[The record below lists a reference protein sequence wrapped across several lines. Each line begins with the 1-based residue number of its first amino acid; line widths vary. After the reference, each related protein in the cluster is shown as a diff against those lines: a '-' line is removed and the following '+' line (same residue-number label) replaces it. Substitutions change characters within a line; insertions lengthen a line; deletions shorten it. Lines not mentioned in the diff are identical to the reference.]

1 MSSNKLT
8 DSEKYFINT
17 IDYNQ
22 GMYDLL
28 TEKAK
33 ALDEQDEAE
42 KYVKFM
48 LVSAAQESLF
58 KIKEVNSM
66 AKVVFK
72 KDFDVRE
79 DLIPLI
85 NEIKPSFYLKDSKLI
100 NVSGMELEEMIDYI
114 KDAVASKNEKNAG
127 TNNS

>member
-100 NVSGMELEEMIDYI
+100 NVSGMELEEMIAYI

>member
-1 MSSNKLT
+1 MSSNNLK
-8 DSEKYFINT
+8 DSEQYFINT

-28 TEKAK
+28 NEKAK
-33 ALDEQDEAE
+33 PLDEQDEAE

-48 LVSAAQESLF
+48 LVSAAQECLF

-66 AKVVFK
+66 AKVVFE

-100 NVSGMELEEMIDYI
+100 NVSGMELEEMIAYI
-114 KDAVASKNEKNAG
+114 KDAVAGKNEKNAG